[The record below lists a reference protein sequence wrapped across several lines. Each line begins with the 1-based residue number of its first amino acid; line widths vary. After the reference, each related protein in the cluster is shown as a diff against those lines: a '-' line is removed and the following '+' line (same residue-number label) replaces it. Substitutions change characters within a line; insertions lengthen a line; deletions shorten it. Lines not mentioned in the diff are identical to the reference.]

1 MFRKSTLLALAAI
14 VTLGAAALV
23 SSEASARGHGGG
35 GGGFR
40 GGGMHSSARMV
51 GGSHFRG
58 IRPIFRSMARHHH
71 NFGFRRFTHR
81 PHWHHHNF
89 CGRWGWHYRWCGWSR
104 PWIYPVVTGGVA
116 TTYAAAPTYNR
127 CTCLTKEYTQE
138 GAVVFKDVC
147 TQEIAMNPPADVG
160 PAAGPGPASYQQPPQ
175 GMAPQ
180 QTYAMPPQTY
190 AAPQQPYAA
199 PQGQPYPQY
208 R

>member
-14 VTLGAAALV
+14 VTLGAATLA

-35 GGGFR
+35 GFHGGGFH
-40 GGGMHSSARMV
+40 GGGARMV

-58 IRPIFRSMARHHH
+58 IRPIFRPVVRNHH
-71 NFGFRRFTHR
+71 NFGFRRFVFR
-81 PHWHHHNF
+81 PHWHHHHL

-147 TQEIAMNPPADVG
+147 TQEIAMNPPANPGPSAQSELPPQMQQG
-160 PAAGPGPASYQQPPQ
+160 PAPQGYGPQAYGPQGPQTYGAPPQ
-175 GMAPQ
+175 GQA
-180 QTYAMPPQTY
+180 
-190 AAPQQPYAA
+190 
-199 PQGQPYPQY
+199 YPQY